1 MVSKNLLNKGPRK
14 GKWKQK
20 RLQKFYLSVRQREG
34 RSIICTRPRKREC
47 MQAAKIEP
55 HLRLAI
61 NKLKIIIFLLNYPT
75 LIVCNKTIIHLSVR
89 GLWILTEPRR
99 AT

>member
-1 MVSKNLLNKGPRK
+1 M
-14 GKWKQK
+14 
-20 RLQKFYLSVRQREG
+20 E
-34 RSIICTRPRKREC
+34 
-47 MQAAKIEP
+47 AAKIGA

-75 LIVCNKTIIHLSVR
+75 LIVCNKTIIHLSVG